1 LSDEEGKVRKEKF
14 RKLKA
19 ILAVFI
25 EGQLDYPFI
34 CQNGN
39 SNDPALVAYSA
50 FSFAVTSGRV
60 MCSQ

>member
-1 LSDEEGKVRKEKF
+1 MKKGKYVKKNSGNQ
-14 RKLKA
+14 KA
-19 ILAVFI
+19 ILAVFV
-25 EGQLDYPFI
+25 ECQPNSPRI

-39 SNDPALVAYSA
+39 SNDPALVACSA